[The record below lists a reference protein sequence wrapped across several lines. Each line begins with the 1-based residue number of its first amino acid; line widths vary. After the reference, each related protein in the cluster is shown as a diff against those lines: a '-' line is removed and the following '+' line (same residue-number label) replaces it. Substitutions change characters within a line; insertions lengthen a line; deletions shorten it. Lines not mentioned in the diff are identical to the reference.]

1 MYEINCRFRNAWV
14 AKLPWVK
21 SIVGV
26 DGRVHKVK
34 CKIHNKIEGHNKFM
48 ELKLN
53 YLCKHTN

>member
-53 YLCKHTN
+53 YLCKHAN